1 MPPLTLTAAARD
13 SWICGSMNS
22 FLKSCAIPTGANVE
36 INITLDARVAGKI
49 ADRRMML
56 ARYHLASLLA
66 FLVRT
71 SGTRPYKRFKM
82 AVFLHDRLRRN
93 IYRRKLLQRARPIP
107 RKSMD
112 RQVCASYICFLI
124 YLVAHWKTRI
134 SRPAWTVPGQ
144 RSRAAIKPKRKLF
157 YLMTLSASMFGEIV
171 RPICFT
177 VFKLITNSNLV
188 GYSKGGETDRDT
200 ALAGRLLSKVPH
212 NAIDRCLTRA
222 GQEQHQRACQ

>member
-1 MPPLTLTAAARD
+1 MTGCVEVYTEVNYYSEYGQSQENQWTGKFVLHIFDFSFIWLP
-13 SWICGSMNS
+13 IGSQN
-22 FLKSCAIPTGANVE
+22 P
-36 INITLDARVAGKI
+36 
-49 ADRRMML
+49 
-56 ARYHLASLLA
+56 
-66 FLVRT
+66 
-71 SGTRPYKRFKM
+71 
-82 AVFLHDRLRRN
+82 
-93 IYRRKLLQRARPIP
+93 
-107 RKSMD
+107 
-112 RQVCASYICFLI
+112 
-124 YLVAHWKTRI
+124 
-134 SRPAWTVPGQ
+134 RPAWTVPGQ